1 MRVQDLDL
9 RELLELD
16 PSGIIRFAGQR
27 ALILDAV
34 ALGLLRKE
42 LIDSVGLTAARG
54 ILTHFGYAH
63 GWRTAES
70 LRRDF
75 PWDSEREWRT
85 AGGRLHN
92 LQGLVRVEAPA
103 EGPSENPGTEPEPAA
118 PGPNAKAKTKDA
130 PPPPFAQAVWHDS
143 YEAEQHLLHIGRSD
157 EPVCWSLVGFASGYM
172 SYCNGKPIYCIEDR
186 CVGRGDALC
195 RVIGKPAEEWGDEIK
210 PHLPFFQAGCP
221 DARLAEVTGALKA
234 AERRLKQRQQALSGG
249 GDEEV
254 AGIVA
259 RSAGM
264 RRVLELAQRVA
275 RVDSTVL
282 VSGESGVGK
291 ERIARLI
298 HDESVRA
305 GGPFV
310 ALNCAAV
317 TETLIESEMFGHAK
331 GAFTGAVQ
339 DRPGLFESA
348 GGGTLFLDEIGE
360 IPLGLQAKLLRVLQD
375 KEVRRVG
382 ENRSRRVDVR
392 LVTATNRDLGREV
405 QAGRFRQD
413 LYYRLRVIELHVP
426 PLRDRK
432 EDILPLARVML
443 LQIAERLGRRMAG
456 LTPEAADQLLRYD
469 WPGNVRELENAIE
482 RAVVLASHSRVQMED
497 LPEEVRMALPGAA
510 IAGPDTVRPLE
521 EVERDYIL
529 AALAAHEGNQA
540 RTAAALKIGTAT
552 LYRKLKQY
560 GETRTRPQG

>member
-42 LIDSVGLTAARG
+42 LIDSVGMIAARG

-92 LQGLVRVEAPA
+92 LQGLVRVEVPA
-103 EGPSENPGTEPEPAA
+103 EGAGERTETTA
-118 PGPNAKAKTKDA
+118 PGSGRGEGPQ
-130 PPPPFAQAVWHDS
+130 PFAQAMWHDS

-195 RVIGKPAEEWGDEIK
+195 RVIGKPAEAWGDEIK
-210 PHLPFFQAGCP
+210 LHLPFFQAGCP

-234 AERRLKQRQQALSGG
+234 AERRLKQRQQALGG
-249 GDEEV
+249 GDDQV

-259 RSAGM
+259 RSEAM
-264 RRVLELAQRVA
+264 RRVIELAQRVA

-298 HDESVRA
+298 HDESARA

-317 TETLIESEMFGHAK
+317 TETLIESELFGHAK

-339 DRPGLFESA
+339 DRPGLFEA
-348 GGGTLFLDEIGE
+348 AAGGTLFLDEIGE
-360 IPLGLQAKLLRVLQD
+360 IPLGLQAKLLRILQD

-392 LVTATNRDLGREV
+392 LVTATNRDLGHEV
-405 QAGRFRQD
+405 QAGHFRQD

-426 PLRDRK
+426 PLRERK
-432 EDILPLARVML
+432 EDILPLARVIL

-456 LTPEAADQLLRYD
+456 FTPDVADQLLRYD
-469 WPGNVRELENAIE
+469 WPGNVRELENAVE
-482 RAVVLASHSRVQMED
+482 RAVVLASQSRLQVED
-497 LPEEVRMALPGAA
+497 LPEEVRMALPGST
-510 IAGPDTVRPLE
+510 IAGPGTVRPLE
-521 EVERDYIL
+521 EIERDYIL
-529 AALAAHEGNQA
+529 AALAANQGNQA
-540 RTAAALKIGTAT
+540 KTAAALKIGTAT

-560 GETRTRPQG
+560 GETRSRPTG